1 MMALAEDLSLPHGPL
16 ELLMTVAEEVGL
28 EGANSLDPAPAD
40 LRDLRLRRRSRPA

>member
-1 MMALAEDLSLPHGPL
+1 MAIESSVF

-40 LRDLRLRRRSRPA
+40 FRALGLRRRSRPA